1 MAESDEQK
9 VHEVAALA
17 ARAQDSA
24 LPIPE
29 RVASLNELV
38 PLLRAASRGEN
49 AAAVA
54 EKLLD
59 LEHVDFACRD
69 ALLDTGAYIM
79 HMLRKQT
86 FTLARAQT
94 HNHTNMYV
102 PWHRN
107 PRRS

>member
-69 ALLDTGAYIM
+69 ALLDTGAYIA
-79 HMLRKQT
+79 LGDVKSCADAAQAAS
-86 FTLARAQT
+86 FICARMASVVSGS
-94 HNHTNMYV
+94 NL
-102 PWHRN
+102 
-107 PRRS
+107 